1 MKQVILV
8 RTDIGMSTG
17 KMIAQGAHAATRAV
31 EKATGEGLEMW
42 RTAGEPKIAVE
53 VTSEAELRGVV
64 ESVRE
69 NDPDIPTATVVDQG
83 RTELPEDTL
92 TAGAI
97 GPGKNSRIDAY
108 TGDLPLL

>member
-8 RTDIGMSTG
+8 RTGIGMSTG

-31 EKATGEGLEMW
+31 ENTADEELEMW
-42 RTAGEPKIAVE
+42 RSAGEPKIAVE
-53 VTSEAELRGVV
+53 VTSEAELRDVV
-64 ESVRE
+64 DAVRD

-97 GPGKNSRIDAY
+97 GPSKNSRVDAY